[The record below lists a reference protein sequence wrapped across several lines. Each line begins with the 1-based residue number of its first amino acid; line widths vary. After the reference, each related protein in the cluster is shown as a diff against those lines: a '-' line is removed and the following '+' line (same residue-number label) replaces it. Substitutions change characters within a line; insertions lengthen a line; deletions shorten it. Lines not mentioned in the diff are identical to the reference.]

1 MKTELVKEKLSE
13 ILKPLIEDMGYS
25 LFDIAYFRGKN
36 RAILRIYIEKESG
49 VTIDDCEKVSREV
62 GSLLD
67 LEDIIPSSY
76 MLEVSSPGIDRPI
89 RCHDDF
95 KKALGK
101 KVRIVTI
108 EPIDKQTF
116 FLGRVEATVEDEIEL
131 LLTKDKRVRIPYKNI
146 SKARLEIE
154 F

>member
-1 MKTELVKEKLSE
+1 MKAELVKEKLSE
-13 ILKPLIEDMGYS
+13 IVKPVIEDMGYI
-25 LFDIAYFRGKN
+25 LFDIAYSRGKN
-36 RAILRIYIEKESG
+36 RALLRIYIEKEGG

-62 GSLLD
+62 GALLD

-76 MLEVSSPGIDRPI
+76 LLEVSSPGIDRPI
-89 RCHDDF
+89 RCPEDF

-101 KVRIVTI
+101 KVRIITT
-108 EPIDKQTF
+108 EPIDKQSF
-116 FLGRVEATVEDEIEL
+116 FLGKVDTSSEDEIEL
-131 LLTKDKRVRIPYKNI
+131 LLIKDRRVRIPYKNI